1 MDRYMQTDPWCIVE
15 DGFRPDKQLASE
27 RIFSL
32 ANGYIGL
39 RANFEEYYS
48 GNTDL
53 GSYIAGVYYQ
63 NDSNESEAQKCPNR
77 LLNTPNWSGI
87 TVRLNDE
94 ILDLATWEVISFK
107 RTLNMREGS
116 LERSFEVASP
126 GGHKIQVKVKRF
138 LSLAE
143 TEIGAI
149 NYSVKSLDF
158 EGRISFMPVID
169 ANVRRPDVNDN
180 EQLWNVLQIRTQQDV
195 SYLWAH
201 ARRMNFQFCG
211 ALSYVLY
218 KNNEQVKVIPTKIE
232 KERIAGFSIGTD
244 VKAGDTVYLN
254 KYIAV
259 ADSLIYPRQNL
270 PEQACELALNARKK
284 GWNKLFEEHT
294 AAWAVRWS
302 QLDVDTEGS
311 IEEQQAVLHNIF
323 MNNIAIDI

>member
-1 MDRYMQTDPWCIVE
+1 MNNNLQTDPWCIVE

-48 GNTDL
+48 GETYL

-63 NDSNESEAQKCPNR
+63 NNSNESEVQKCPNR

-87 TVRLNDE
+87 IVRLNDE
-94 ILDLATWEVISFK
+94 IVDLATWEVLNYK
-107 RTLNMREGS
+107 RTLNMREGF
-116 LERSFEVASP
+116 LERTFEVVSP
-126 GGHKIQVKVKRF
+126 RNHKIQVKVKRF
-138 LSLAE
+138 LSMAE

-169 ANVRRPDVNDN
+169 ADVRRPDVNDD

-195 SYLWAH
+195 SYLWAQ

-232 KERIAGFSIGTD
+232 KERIAGFSVGTD

-259 ADSLIYPRQNL
+259 IDSLIFPRQNP
-270 PEQACELALNARKK
+270 PEKACELALNARKK
-284 GWNKLFEEHT
+284 GWSKLFEEHT
-294 AAWAVRWS
+294 AAWDARWS
-302 QLDVDTEGS
+302 QLDVETEGG
-311 IEEQQAVLHNIF
+311 IETQQSVLHNIF
-323 MNNIAIDI
+323 MNNISIDI